1 MAGEREEARRLWSKV
16 LAMAESYQDA
26 QSAAIA
32 RERMK

>member
-1 MAGEREEARRLWSKV
+1 MLGERDEARRLWANV